1 MPHASPA
8 PGVQAPAAPK
18 TVLVV
23 DDSDAI
29 RKFVMFALRAR
40 GYHVVTA
47 RDGLDALEKL
57 ARARAD
63 LVITDVNMPG
73 LDGFGLVR
81 ALREDRDYARTP
93 IIILSSL
100 SGDEEVGEGLA
111 AGADAYLKKPFDQR
125 RIQYEVAKYL
135 A

>member
-1 MPHASPA
+1 MPASTA
-8 PGVQAPAAPK
+8 PVSTASTTK

-29 RKFVMFALRAR
+29 RKFVMFALRAS
-40 GYHVVTA
+40 GHHVVTA

-57 ARARAD
+57 ATAPVD

-81 ALREDRDYARTP
+81 ALREDREFAETP

-100 SGDEEVGEGLA
+100 SSDAEVDEGLQ
-111 AGADAYLKKPFDQR
+111 AGANAYLKKPFDQR
-125 RIQYEVAKYL
+125 RIQYEVAKHL
-135 A
+135 G